1 MGIDI
6 KPGYSPRSSR
16 EPRYAVVILRDDEVI
31 RALDDVPLHIIV
43 KLILEYH
50 VDVLAVDS
58 VQEIARSRRDIVK
71 LSKVIPSWCK
81 LVEVTRTDEGF
92 ISVQELAKSLNLGFD
107 ATDPVK
113 TALVNAYAASKGL
126 GKEVPLYSGYT
137 YVVVTKGRTPVQ
149 GGASASRFK
158 RSIRASVLQ
167 LVKEVKNKLDEAK
180 LEYDLVVKKSEG
192 GLERGVF
199 IVYAP
204 PEIVKNVVSPA
215 KSRNIRVVV
224 KPAPL
229 RKSATGS
236 RRRSLIVGIDPG
248 TTIGVAALD
257 LDGRP
262 VLITSLRSPDRE
274 KLIELLMSK
283 GKPVLL
289 AVDTAKPPEYVK
301 KISAMTNTQ
310 IYAPD
315 RDLSTEEKQRMISEY
330 ISVFNIVVPDVH
342 AGDALAAALKAYKLI
357 RPLVEEVES
366 KIRDIAGVERDVV
379 VVEVLKGKPLT
390 HVLEEIFAKILTS
403 KRNREV
409 VYEEIREKPCPDVEK
424 LQAKQLELE
433 ALIRRLEEEI
443 KSKDEIIR
451 SLELELKMA
460 SKKTLSEECERRVN
474 QLSSMV
480 NHLRR
485 VLEEKLKAMEVLSER
500 NRKLEDLILELAS
513 GKLIVAIKNPRNIC
527 PEHPVYVDD
536 PKSIFLYVECAKS
549 RKTAILVPV
558 GSKIDWMNLRVPV
571 VEVSV
576 VYDSS
581 SYVIVDSKVLR
592 EARDMWRVIEE
603 VEARERRERILKM
616 IKEYQESRRLGD
628 Q

>member
-1 MGIDI
+1 MGVDI

-43 KLILEYH
+43 RFILEYH
-50 VDVLAVDS
+50 VDILAVDS

-92 ISVQELAKSLNLGFD
+92 ISVQELVKSLNLGFD
-107 ATDPVK
+107 VTDPVK
-113 TALVNAYAASKGL
+113 TALVNAYAALKGL
-126 GKEVPLYSGYT
+126 GKEVPLHSEYT

-149 GGASASRFK
+149 GGASASRFR
-158 RSIRASVLQ
+158 RSIRASILQ
-167 LVKEVKNKLDEAK
+167 LVKEVKSKLDEAK

-204 PEIVKNVVSPA
+204 PEVVRNVVSPV

-229 RKSATGS
+229 RKPTARSS
-236 RRRSLIVGIDPG
+236 RRPLIVGIDPG

-274 KLIELLMSK
+274 KLIELLLSK

-315 RDLSTEEKQRMISEY
+315 RDLSTDEKQRMISEY

-342 AGDALAAALKAYKLI
+342 AGDALAAALKAYKLM
-357 RPLVEEVES
+357 RPLIEEVES

-390 HVLEEIFAKILTS
+390 HVLEEIFARILAS
-403 KRNREV
+403 KRTREV

-424 LQAKQLELE
+424 LQAKQRELE

-443 KSKDEIIR
+443 KSKDEVIR

-460 SKKTLSEECERRVN
+460 SKKALSEECERRVN
-474 QLSSMV
+474 QLRSMV
-480 NHLRR
+480 DHLRK

-500 NRKLEDLILELAS
+500 NRKLEELILELAS
-513 GKLIVAIKNPRNIC
+513 GKLIVAIKNPRNTC
-527 PEHPVYVDD
+527 PEYPVYVDD
-536 PKSIFLYVECAKS
+536 PRNISLYVECAKS
-549 RKTAILVPV
+549 RKTAILVPM

-576 VYDSS
+576 VYDSG

-592 EARDMWRVIEE
+592 EAHDMWRVIEE

-616 IKEYQESRRLGD
+616 IKEYQESRRLGT